1 MTSTTPLIINSHNAN
16 VYLVFESEILDV
28 DVLTYC
34 ERLISKDHFGKLLL
48 VRTKTSIDE
57 IFNSQLQVFDVILQK
72 NRFKTYQDIIE
83 SIAYMKLN

>member
-28 DVLTYC
+28 LTYC

-48 VRTKTSIDE
+48 VCTKTSIDE
-57 IFNSQLQVFDVILQK
+57 IFNSQLQVFDVILHK